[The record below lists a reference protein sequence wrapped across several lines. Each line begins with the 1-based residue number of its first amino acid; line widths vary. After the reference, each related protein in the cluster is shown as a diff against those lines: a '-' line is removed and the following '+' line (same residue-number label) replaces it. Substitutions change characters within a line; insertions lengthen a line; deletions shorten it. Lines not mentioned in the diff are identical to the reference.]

1 MQSQILSYINASCDL
16 CNYRLHG
23 SYEALKEGC
32 VSEAMEDFTG
42 GVAESYDLSEKVDFN
57 LFEYMKRSNAHL
69 SLLSCS
75 IKVTRS

>member
-1 MQSQILSYINASCDL
+1 MVILHHVIS
-16 CNYRLHG
+16 RLHG

-42 GVAESYDLSEKVDFN
+42 GVAESYDLSKDVDFN

-75 IKVTRS
+75 IKAWL